1 MATLDEAV
9 RSLHDIAV
17 THGKA
22 TSTIRLQGL
31 ADYCAEELARRGLP
45 NAETE
50 VVIPGGGREK
60 QWDVAWKLHEKYR
73 LAISLKSILRNPAGT
88 VPNRIDDLMGEVA
101 NVQMYSPEIV
111 LGYLMVFD
119 VSQDSTS
126 TRHGSTWCQLLRHRL
141 TELSGRKA
149 PSWSVGMIEAF
160 AIVEVNFSRGPVI
173 LGGQPEVHQMF
184 DVLAQEVRRRNP
196 AISRDA

>member
-1 MATLDEAV
+1 MTLTEAID
-9 RSLHDIAV
+9 SLYNIAV
-17 THGKA
+17 IQGKA

-31 ADYCAEELARRGLP
+31 ADYCVQELARRGLQG
-45 NAETE
+45 AEAE
-50 VVIPGGGREK
+50 VTIPGGGREK

-73 LAISLKSILRNPAGT
+73 LAVSLKSILRNPAGT

-119 VSQDSTS
+119 VSQDSAS
-126 TRHGSTWCQLLRHRL
+126 TRHASTWCQLLRQRL
-141 TELSGRKA
+141 GELSGRRA

-160 AIVEVNFSRGPVI
+160 AMIEVDFSQGAKI
-173 LGGQPEVHQMF
+173 LGGEQAVHRMF
-184 DVLAQEVRRRNP
+184 DSLVQEVRRRNP
-196 AISRDA
+196 SLTQGT